1 MGPLVPRER
10 QMLLGSPRSFSLVP
24 SSLIQNKCFR
34 NMLLP
39 GDLRTTAAVGEVNT
53 TLCRAGSE
61 GSWGCSCQAQ
71 GSQGHMCT
79 WGNMT
84 GSPRISARAGSVL
97 QHGAGHSG

>member
-1 MGPLVPRER
+1 MGPPVPRER

-39 GDLRTTAAVGEVNT
+39 GDLCAAAAVGEVNA

-61 GSWGCSCQAQ
+61 GSWGCSCRAQ
-71 GSQGHMCT
+71 GSQGHMCM
-79 WGNMT
+79 WGNT
-84 GSPRISARAGSVL
+84 TASPCICARAGCVL
-97 QHGAGHSG
+97 QHEAGHSG